1 MLKPRAQ
8 HARIAAEFGCR
19 VLLLIQNIT
28 DPRAVYRRLLQYAKP
43 YRTGFIA
50 AIIGMIGYA
59 AVDASFISMIQPF
72 IDHGIQDKDREFLKY
87 APLVVILMFILR
99 GACHFIATYCI
110 SWVGG
115 HIVKDIRQQLFS
127 HILRLPVS
135 FHDKHSTGE
144 LISKITYDAEQVKN
158 SLTKALIV
166 LVREGAFVIG
176 LIAVMFYHSW
186 QLSLIFFLIA
196 PLIAVIVSFVSKR
209 FRQLSRRIQHA
220 MGGVTTASEQMLNGH
235 KVILSFGGQ
244 ALEDERFANV
254 NNNTRTQA
262 IKMDSAQAISSGLIQ
277 LIASFALAFVIYMA
291 SSPDMLG
298 QLSPGSFSAI
308 VTSMVVLLKPLK
320 QLTTVNSDFQRGI
333 AAAASIFSI
342 LDQATEKDSG
352 HLTLS
357 QAKGEIRFEQVSFQY
372 PGHEQQVLSDVS
384 FTVQPGQTVALVGRS
399 GSGKTTISSLI
410 PRFYPVEHGHIM
422 LDGHNIRDYTLASL
436 RSQVAMVSQHVTLFN
451 DSIANNICYGMADAV
466 SDAHLL
472 DVAEKAHVMEFA
484 NKMPQGLNT
493 IVGENGVSLSGG
505 QRQRIAIARALL
517 RQSPILILDEATSA
531 LDTESERKIQ
541 SALNELF
548 KGRTSIVIAHRLSTI
563 ENADVIIVM
572 EQGRIIEQGD
582 HQTLLAKNGAY
593 AQLYKLQFGEQ

>member
-1 MLKPRAQ
+1 MT
-8 HARIAAEFGCR
+8 
-19 VLLLIQNIT
+19 QNNSE
-28 DPRAVYRRLLQYAKP
+28 PMVVYKRLLQFAKP

-50 AIIGMIGYA
+50 AIVGMIGYA
-59 AVDASFISMIQPF
+59 LVDASFISMIQPF
-72 IDHGIQDKDREFLKY
+72 IDQGIQDKDTEFLKY

-99 GACHFIATYCI
+99 GACHFTATYCI

-115 HIVKDIRQQLFS
+115 HIVKDIRQRLFS

-135 FHDKHSTGE
+135 FHDQHSTGE
-144 LISKITYDAEQVKN
+144 LISKITYDAEQVKQ

-176 LIAVMFYHSW
+176 LISVMFYHSW

-196 PLIAVIVSFVSKR
+196 PLIAIIVSFVSKR
-209 FRQLSRRIQHA
+209 FRQLSRRIQQA

-244 ALEDERFANV
+244 ALEDQRFAQV
-254 NNNTRTQA
+254 NNNTRTQG
-262 IKMDSAQAISSGLIQ
+262 IKMDSAQAISSGIIQ

-291 SSPDMLG
+291 SSPEMLN
-298 QLSPGSFSAI
+298 QLSAGSFSAI
-308 VTSMVVLLKPLK
+308 VTAMVVLLKPLK

-333 AAAASIFSI
+333 AAASSIFSV
-342 LDQATEKDSG
+342 LDQLPEQDSG
-352 HLTLS
+352 TLALP
-357 QAKGEIRFEQVSFQY
+357 QAKGEIRFEHVSFRY
-372 PGHEQQVLSDVS
+372 PGHEQQVLSDIS
-384 FTVQPGQTVALVGRS
+384 FSVQPGQTVALVGRS

-410 PRFYPVEHGHIM
+410 PRFYPVEHGKVL
-422 LDGHNIRDYTLASL
+422 LDGADIRDYQLSQL
-436 RSQVAMVSQHVTLFN
+436 RAQIAMVSQHVTLFN
-451 DSIANNICYGMADAV
+451 DSIANNICYGMTQPV
-466 SDAHLL
+466 SAEHLL

-484 NKMPQGLNT
+484 SKLSEGLNT
-493 IVGENGVSLSGG
+493 VVGENGVSLSGG

-517 RQSPILILDEATSA
+517 RQAPILILDEATSA

-541 SALNELF
+541 AALSELF

-572 EQGRIIEQGD
+572 DQGRIVEQGD
-582 HQTLLAKNGAY
+582 HHCLLAKGGAY
-593 AQLYKLQFGEQ
+593 AQLYKLQFGQQQ

>member
-1 MLKPRAQ
+1 MTS
-8 HARIAAEFGCR
+8 
-19 VLLLIQNIT
+19 NIT
-28 DPRAVYRRLLQYAKP
+28 DPISVYKRLLQFAKP
-43 YRTGFIA
+43 YRSGFIA
-50 AIIGMIGYA
+50 AIVGMIGYA
-59 AVDASFISMIQPF
+59 LVDASFISMIQPF
-72 IDHGIQDKDREFLKY
+72 IDQGIQAKDTDFLKY
-87 APLVVILMFILR
+87 APLVVILMFMLR

-115 HIVKDIRQQLFS
+115 HIVKDIRQHLFS

-135 FHDKHSTGE
+135 FHDQHSTGE
-144 LISKITYDAEQVKN
+144 LISKITYDAEQVKH

-196 PLIAVIVSFVSKR
+196 PLIAVIVRFVSKR
-209 FRQLSRRIQHA
+209 FRQLSSRIQQA

-244 ALEDERFANV
+244 ALEDQRFAAV
-254 NNNTRTQA
+254 NNNTRTQG
-262 IKMDSAQAISSGLIQ
+262 IKMDSAQAISSGIIQ

-291 SSPDMLG
+291 SSPEMLN

-308 VTSMVVLLKPLK
+308 VTAMVVLLKPLK
-320 QLTTVNSDFQRGI
+320 QLTTVNSEFQRGI
-333 AAAASIFSI
+333 AAASSIFAV
-342 LDQATEKDSG
+342 LDQLPEQDSG
-352 HLTLS
+352 TLPLP
-357 QAKGEIRFEQVSFQY
+357 QAKGQISFEQVSFSY

-384 FTVQPGQTVALVGRS
+384 FSVQPGQTVALVGRS

-410 PRFYPVEHGHIM
+410 PRFYPVQHGRIL
-422 LDGHNIRDYTLASL
+422 LDGENICDYQLAQL
-436 RSQVAMVSQHVTLFN
+436 RTQIAMVSQHVTLFN
-451 DSIANNICYGMADAV
+451 DSIANNICYGMTQPV
-466 SDAHLL
+466 SAAHLR

-484 NKMPQGLNT
+484 SKLPDGLNT

-517 RQSPILILDEATSA
+517 RQAPILILDEATSA

-541 SALNELF
+541 SALGELF
-548 KGRTSIVIAHRLSTI
+548 KNRTSIVIAHRLSTI
-563 ENADVIIVM
+563 ENADVIIVLD
-572 EQGRIIEQGD
+572 QGRIVEQGD
-582 HQTLLAKNGAY
+582 HTSLLAQNGAY
-593 AQLYKLQFGEQ
+593 AQLYKLQFGEQQ

>member
-1 MLKPRAQ
+1 MT
-8 HARIAAEFGCR
+8 
-19 VLLLIQNIT
+19 QNNSE
-28 DPRAVYRRLLQYAKP
+28 PMVVYKRLLQYAKP

-50 AIIGMIGYA
+50 AIVGMIGYA
-59 AVDASFISMIQPF
+59 LVDASFISMIQPF
-72 IDHGIQDKDREFLKY
+72 IDQGIQDKDTEFLKY

-99 GACHFIATYCI
+99 GACHFTATYCI

-115 HIVKDIRQQLFS
+115 HIVKDIRQRLFS

-135 FHDKHSTGE
+135 FHDQHSTGE
-144 LISKITYDAEQVKN
+144 LISKITYDAEQVKQ

-176 LIAVMFYHSW
+176 LISVMFYHSW

-196 PLIAVIVSFVSKR
+196 PLIAIIVSFVSKR
-209 FRQLSRRIQHA
+209 FRQLSRRIQQA

-244 ALEDERFANV
+244 ALEDQRFAQV
-254 NNNTRTQA
+254 NNNTRTQG
-262 IKMDSAQAISSGLIQ
+262 IKMDSAQAISSGIIQ

-291 SSPDMLG
+291 SSPEMLN
-298 QLSPGSFSAI
+298 QLSAGSFSAI
-308 VTSMVVLLKPLK
+308 VTAMVVLLKPLK

-333 AAAASIFSI
+333 AAASSIFSV
-342 LDQATEKDSG
+342 LDQLPEQDSG
-352 HLTLS
+352 TLALP
-357 QAKGEIRFEQVSFQY
+357 QAKGEIRFEHVSFRY
-372 PGHEQQVLSDVS
+372 PGHEQQVLSDIS
-384 FTVQPGQTVALVGRS
+384 FSVQPGQTVALVGRS

-410 PRFYPVEHGHIM
+410 PRFYPVEHGKVL
-422 LDGHNIRDYTLASL
+422 LDGADIRDYQLSQL
-436 RSQVAMVSQHVTLFN
+436 RAQIAMVSQHVTLFN
-451 DSIANNICYGMADAV
+451 DSIANNICYGMTQPV
-466 SDAHLL
+466 SVEHLL

-484 NKMPQGLNT
+484 SKLPEGLNT
-493 IVGENGVSLSGG
+493 VVGENGVSLSGG

-517 RQSPILILDEATSA
+517 RQAPILILDEATSA

-541 SALNELF
+541 AALSELF

-572 EQGRIIEQGD
+572 DQGRIVEQGD
-582 HQTLLAKNGAY
+582 HHSLLAKGGAY
-593 AQLYKLQFGEQ
+593 AQLYKLQFGQQQ